1 MVSVNSQTERDC
13 NHWRALYS
21 AIYGLVPF
29 YRETDKVEGYPLDP
43 SSITPDGIKIIISNI

>member
-1 MVSVNSQTERDC
+1 MVSVNSQTERDGE
-13 NHWRALYS
+13 HH
-21 AIYGLVPF
+21 GLVPF